1 MQTNPE
7 DKDALRAAARRFA
20 WMTLAIYAGLT
31 VGLWIAHA
39 MFPET
44 MGAVTDYTVSV
55 SLMGAITFGGLYA
68 AAMTLRPTKPQPA
81 TVSPR

>member
-1 MQTNPE
+1 MHTNPE

-68 AAMTLRPTKPQPA
+68 AAMTLRPAKPQPT